1 MSINVCNDRSMASI
15 TSLPS
20 GVSGS
25 SLVLIKTLTASGDN
39 ELDFNDGSSDVVL
52 DSTYKEYIFKFI
64 NIHPS
69 TKSDFAM
76 NLRTGSSGSYSAASK
91 TTTFFTCH
99 HAEDDSPATLQYS
112 SGSDLAQST
121 GDQKLVYELNT
132 DNDSSVSGE
141 MHLFEPSST
150 TFVKHFF
157 SRCNS
162 ATDDG
167 GDMSLCAFS
176 AGYAN
181 TTSAITSVRF
191 KMVSGTLDS
200 GTIKMYGVS

>member
-1 MSINVCNDRSMASI
+1 MAIRTANNQSMSAI
-15 TSLPS
+15 TELPS
-20 GVSGS
+20 GVSAK
-25 SLVLIKTLTASGDN
+25 SLRLIKTLTASGDD
-39 ELDFNDGSSDVVL
+39 ELDFDDGSSDVVL

-69 TKSDFAM
+69 AKSDFAM
-76 NLRTGSSGSYSAASK
+76 NLRTGSSGSYSSAAK
-91 TTTFFTCH
+91 TTTFFTAH
-99 HAEDDSPATLQYS
+99 HGEDDSPATLQYS
-112 SGSDLAQST
+112 TGSDLVQAT

-162 ATDDG
+162 ASDDG
-167 GDMSLCAFS
+167 GDMSLCAFC

-191 KMVSGTLDS
+191 KMISGTLDS
-200 GTIKMYGVS
+200 GTIKMYGVV

>member
-1 MSINVCNDRSMASI
+1 MQ
-15 TSLPS
+15 L
-20 GVSGS
+20 
-25 SLVLIKTLTASGDN
+25 KQ
-39 ELDFNDGSSDVVL
+39 
-52 DSTYKEYIFKFI
+52 
-64 NIHPS
+64 H
-69 TKSDFAM
+69 
-76 NLRTGSSGSYSAASK
+76 
-91 TTTFFTCH
+91 TFFTAYH
-99 HAEDDSPATLQYS
+99 EEDDSPATFQYAT
-112 SGSDLAQST
+112 GSDLANGT
-121 GDQKLVYELNT
+121 GDQRLIYELNT

-191 KMVSGTLDS
+191 KMVAGNIDAGTFKL
-200 GTIKMYGVS
+200 YGVS